1 MEVYEL
7 KLKVFLLKDIAVD
20 KASESIAQLIDK
32 SLLQTEEMKT
42 FHKEKRFK
50 FYTFNTFYPL
60 ETEKMYKGGKIYSVL
75 IRTVDEKLVNHF
87 KIYLKNEYTDKLKAL
102 TIELRVIPKKIIKK
116 IYSLTPCIAKFDG
129 YWKNKYSLSEYEERM
144 KINLIKKYKEF
155 YNIEL
160 DENFE
165 LFNHIEFCNRKPI
178 SIPIKNV
185 KLLGDKVN
193 IHVAD
198 NNTAQ
203 NLSYFAIGTGLCE
216 LNSRGYGFLNYKY
229 L

>member
-7 KLKVFLLKDIAVD
+7 KLKVFLLKDIVAD

-32 SLLQTEEMKT
+32 SLINTEEMKT
-42 FHKEKRFK
+42 FHKERKFK
-50 FYTFNTFYPL
+50 FYTFNTFYPI
-60 ETEKMYKGGKIYSVL
+60 ETEKLYKGGKIYSVL

-87 KIYLKNEYTDKLKAL
+87 KVYLQNEYTDKLKAL
-102 TIELRVIPKKIIKK
+102 TIELRVIPKKVIKK
-116 IYSLTPCIAKFDG
+116 LYSLTPCIAKFDG
-129 YWKNKYSLSEYEERM
+129 YWKGNYSLSEYEERM

-178 SIPIKNV
+178 SIPIKNIR
-185 KLLGDKVN
+185 LLGDKINV
-193 IHVAD
+193 HVAD
-198 NNTAQ
+198 NETSQ
-203 NLSYFAIGTGLCE
+203 LLSYFALGVGIME
-216 LNSRGYGFLNYKY
+216 LNSRGFGYMNYEFL
-229 L
+229 

>member
-32 SLLQTEEMKT
+32 SLLQTEGMKT

-178 SIPIKNV
+178 SIPIKNI

-198 NNTAQ
+198 NDTAQ